1 MKNLTSKSL
10 RFIPVAL
17 GLACCLLAINAKAGV
32 QYWDNNGTSTPSG
45 GVWDLT
51 SSDWA
56 ASSTLT
62 ATPGVWN
69 PANAAVFAAGG
80 TSAGNITVN
89 VNTANLGIAGVFNNG
104 IAGTSCNLTLGGTG
118 SLSLNAGDDAFYVSS
133 GKYTIVNTVLTGTG
147 IVDAESTGSLYL
159 NGVNSYSGGT
169 YLGNNGNTLLY
180 FNNSSAFG
188 SGGIT
193 LNRTANY
200 STLLNNSG
208 ASATLANNFSI
219 NAVNTG
225 ASTGI
230 NFASSASSPVVS
242 SGTWSLGTVNLV
254 LKNSGGST
262 APLTLSGAISGSGGL
277 TVTAN
282 AAGSKVILSAASP
295 GYTGATTVAGTGFS
309 FGGTASGAAGYLQ
322 FGIANAIPNT
332 TGMTLAGGTMDPGGF
347 NQAMSSATLNLT
359 ASSTIDFTSGAAILN
374 FANSSGVAWT
384 SGMTLNLKSTGGG
397 NWNLSGDALE
407 VGTDATGLTAAQL
420 AEITFNGTD
429 VGDAGIN
436 AQGYVYDTFQPIPEP
451 STLVLGLLGGLSV
464 MWTYRRRTV

>member
-1 MKNLTSKSL
+1 MKKLTSYSL
-10 RFIPVAL
+10 RFIPAAL
-17 GLACCLLAINAKAGV
+17 GLACCLLAINAKAAV
-32 QYWDNNGTSTPSG
+32 LYWDDNTTSTPIG

-51 SSDWA
+51 SSYWA
-56 ASSTLT
+56 TSSTLV
-62 ATPGVWN
+62 ASPGVWN
-69 PANAAVFAAGG
+69 PADAAVFTAGG
-80 TSAGNITVN
+80 TSAGSITVN
-89 VNTANLGIAGVFNNG
+89 VNTANIGTGGVFNNG
-104 IAGTSCNLTLGGTG
+104 IAGSSCNLTLGGTG
-118 SLSLNAGDDAFYVSS
+118 SLSLNAGDDAFLVSS
-133 GKYTIVNTVLTGTG
+133 GKSTTINTVLTGGG
-147 IVDAESTGSLYL
+147 ILDAQSTGSLFL

-169 YLGNNGNTLLY
+169 YLGNSGNTLLF

-188 SGGIT
+188 TGGFT

-282 AAGSKVILSAASP
+282 AAGSKVILAAASS
-295 GYTGATTVAGTGFS
+295 GYTGATTVAGTGYL
-309 FGGTASGAAGYLQ
+309 FGGTASGAAGYLK

-347 NQAMSSATLNLT
+347 NQAMSSAALSLT
-359 ASSTIDFTSGAAILN
+359 ASSTIDYTSGKAEID
-374 FANSSGVAWT
+374 FADSSSAAWT
-384 SGMTLNLKSTGGG
+384 SGATLNLVSTGGG
-397 NWNLSGDALE
+397 NWNTSGDELNFAQNPI
-407 VGTDATGLTAAQL
+407 GLDSVRLGQ
-420 AEITFNGTD
+420 ITFNGTD
-429 VGDAGIN
+429 AGDAAIDDNGFI
-436 AQGYVYDTFQPIPEP
+436 YDSVQPIPEP
-451 STLVLGLLGGLSV
+451 STLVLGLLGGLGLL
-464 MWTYRRRTV
+464 WKARRRTA